1 MPNFLLRDSIYK
13 LYINTMYLFLRD
25 ANSLWGIRLIYKLY
39 INKVYLLLRD
49 AKLLLSDAINKL
61 HINKVYLFLRDQMSN
76 SFWEILFT
84 S

>member
-1 MPNFLLRDSIYK
+1 
-13 LYINTMYLFLRD
+13 MYLFLRD
-25 ANSLWGIRLIYKLY
+25 ANSLWGIPLIYKLN
-39 INKVYLLLRD
+39 INKVYLLLRV